1 VRILYFTRDYTP
13 HDHRFLSAL
22 AQTEHEV
29 YYLRLERGAH
39 QLEDRALPP
48 EVKIVSWGGGRSPA
62 RLRDALRLLRSL
74 RDVLRNVQPD
84 VLHAGPIQT
93 VGLLAALSGFQPI
106 VAMSWGSDL
115 LRDAERNNMYRWVT
129 RFVLKHSSVLVGD
142 CSAVR
147 QKSKDFGVPDDRIVT
162 FPWGVDLQ
170 QFSPGEE
177 GSLRARAGWE
187 DAFVLLH
194 TRSWEPIYGVDILVR
209 AFIAA
214 AQENPDLRTFLLGG
228 GSLAGKVHAMFER
241 AGMLD
246 RVSFSGQVSHK
257 DLPGYYRAAD
267 LYVSASHSDG
277 SSVSLMEALASGLPA
292 LVSDIPGNRE
302 WVVPGEHGW
311 WFPDGDADALA
322 QGILQAVDQRERL
335 SVIGRAARNLA
346 EQRANWNENFQHLL
360 KAYEMALAK

>member
-1 VRILYFTRDYTP
+1 
-13 HDHRFLSAL
+13 L
-22 AQTEHEV
+22 AHTEHEIH
-29 YYLRLERGAH
+29 YLRLERRAH

-48 EVKIVSWGGGRSPA
+48 EVKIVPWKGGHSTA
-62 RLRDALRLLRSL
+62 KLKDAPRLLRSL
-74 RDVLRNVQPD
+74 REVLRNVQPD

-93 VGLLAALSGFQPI
+93 VGLLAALSGFRPI
-106 VAMSWGSDL
+106 VTMSWGSDL
-115 LRDAERNNMYRWVT
+115 LRDAERNRLYRWIT
-129 RFVLKHSSVLVGD
+129 KYVLNRSSVLIGD

-147 QKSKDFGVPDDRIVT
+147 QKAKDFGVPEERIVT

-170 QFSPGEE
+170 QFSPGKD

-194 TRSWEPIYGVDILVR
+194 TRSWEPVYGIDILVR

-214 AQENPDLRTFLLGG
+214 AQENAALRIFLLGG
-228 GSLAGKVHAMFER
+228 GSLTGKVFTMFER

-246 RVSFSGQVSHK
+246 RVSFSGQVSYK